1 MILKYFRNLSSIGLL
16 LAGAAGAAQSSERAA
31 DQALLGAYDAYR
43 AGNAMRL
50 ARHAKDLDGHVLK
63 PWVDY
68 WRIAVR
74 LEDAQPEDVQGFL
87 RQYRS
92 AYVGEMLRGDWLRL
106 LGKRRDWA
114 AFEREATLYTRE
126 DLEIR
131 CIARLARLSSG
142 DDAALA
148 AIESIW
154 LEPKE
159 LPEGCARFV
168 EAVIKRERISTTAI
182 WQRVRVLFENG
193 QITAAKTALGYLPKG
208 DAPDERAL
216 AEAARQPKRILAR
229 LPDSLDHRPVREVI
243 VLAALRYAR
252 EDPEALAKA
261 LEGPLGEKLPPADM
275 KYLWGRVAYEGA
287 RSHHELALKWYAR
300 AEDLPLTDAQDAWK
314 ARAALRRGQWQTV
327 REAID
332 GLSPEARRDPAWP
345 YWYGRALAA
354 QGDDTGAR
362 AYFLRIAGH
371 PNFYGLLANEELGYV
386 AALPETV
393 YVPTEQ
399 DLQAASSNPG
409 LKRALKLIRLGLR
422 SEGVDEWIHSIRYFD
437 DHQLL
442 AASQFAL
449 GESVYD
455 RAIHTADRTTRS
467 HNYSLRY
474 PVPFQD
480 MFRQHA
486 KSQGLDEAWVFGL
499 VRQESRFIT
508 EARSSAGAAG
518 LMQVMPQTARF
529 VAAKIGMRGYRPKNV
544 TEVNTNI
551 AMGTGYMK
559 IVLDQLGHP
568 VLASAAYNAGPNRA
582 RRWRDARPL
591 EGAIYAETIPYAET
605 REYVKRVMS
614 NSVFYAAL
622 LHDKPTPLKARLSMI
637 PARSGAEP
645 AGDEDERE

>member
-1 MILKYFRNLSSIGLL
+1 MILKYFRNISSLL
-16 LAGAAGAAQSSERAA
+16 FALVGTAFAASQP

-43 AGNAMRL
+43 AGNAVRL
-50 ARHAKDLDGHVLK
+50 ARYAKDLEEHALK

-74 LEDAQPEDVQGFL
+74 LEDASAQDVQAFL
-87 RQYRS
+87 RQYRG
-92 AYVGEMLRGDWLRL
+92 AYVGEMLRGDWLRV

-131 CIARLARLSSG
+131 CYARLARLSNG
-142 DDAALA
+142 DDSALA
-148 AIESIW
+148 GLEPIW

-159 LPEGCARFV
+159 LPEGCARLV
-168 EAVIKRERISTTAI
+168 EAVMKRERISTTAI

-193 QITAAKTALGYLPKG
+193 QITAAKTALAYLPKG
-208 DAPDERAL
+208 ETPDEREL
-216 AEAARQPKRILAR
+216 AEAARHPKRHLGRLAA
-229 LPDSLDHRPVREVI
+229 SLERRPVREVV
-243 VLAALRYAR
+243 VLAGVRYAR
-252 EDPEALAKA
+252 DDPEALARM
-261 LEGPLGEKLPPADM
+261 LEGALGDKLPPAEL
-275 KYLWGRVAYEGA
+275 KFLWGRVAYEGA
-287 RSHHELALKWYAR
+287 RSHHDLALKWYAR
-300 AEDLPLTDAQDAWK
+300 AEDLPLSDAQDAWK

-327 REAID
+327 RDAIE
-332 GLSPEARRDPAWP
+332 GLSAEARRDPAWT

-386 AALPETV
+386 AALPETI

-399 DLQAASSNPG
+399 DLEAASSHPG
-409 LKRALKLIRLGLR
+409 LARALKLIRLGLR
-422 SEGVDEWIHSIRYFD
+422 SEGVDEWIFSIRYFD

-442 AASQFAL
+442 AASQVAL
-449 GESVYD
+449 REEIYD

-467 HNYSLRY
+467 HNYALRY

-480 MFRQHA
+480 VFREYS

-499 VRQESRFIT
+499 VRQESRFIS
-508 EARSSAGAAG
+508 EARSAAGAAG
-518 LMQVMPQTARF
+518 LMQVMPHTARF
-529 VAAKIGMRGYRPKNV
+529 VAAKIGLRGYRPKNA
-544 TEVNTNI
+544 TEVKTNI

-559 IVLDQLGHP
+559 MVLDQLGSP

-605 REYVKRVMS
+605 REYVKRVMA

-622 LHDKPTPLKARLSMI
+622 LNEKPTPIKARLGI
-637 PARSGAEP
+637 IAARSGAEP
-645 AGDEDERE
+645 AGDEDDRE

>member
-1 MILKYFRNLSSIGLL
+1 MILKYFRYFSSVLFL
-16 LAGAAGAAQSSERAA
+16 LAGTASAKSDA
-31 DQALLGAYDAYR
+31 DQAVMGAYDAYR
-43 AGNAMRL
+43 AGNALRL
-50 ARHAKDLDGHVLK
+50 ARYAKDLEQHPLK
-63 PWVDY
+63 PWADY

-74 LEDAQPEDVQGFL
+74 LEDASVQDVQAFL

-92 AYVGEMLRGDWLRL
+92 AFVGEMLRGDWLRV

-131 CIARLARLSSG
+131 CYARLARLSSG
-142 DDAALA
+142 DDSALNGLQ
-148 AIESIW
+148 SIW

-159 LPEGCARFV
+159 LPEGCARLV
-168 EAVIKRERISTTAI
+168 EAVLKRERISTTAI

-208 DAPDERAL
+208 ETPDEREL
-216 AEAARQPKRILAR
+216 AEAARHPKRYLGRVPANLER
-229 LPDSLDHRPVREVI
+229 RPMREVV
-243 VLAALRYAR
+243 VLAGVRYAR
-252 EDPEALAKA
+252 EDPEALARMLDGA
-261 LEGPLGEKLPPADM
+261 LGDKLPPAEL

-287 RSHHELALKWYAR
+287 RSHHDLALKWYAR
-300 AEDLPLTDAQDAWK
+300 AEDLPLTDAQSAWK

-327 REAID
+327 RDAIEN
-332 GLSPEARRDPAWP
+332 LSGDARRDPAWS

-362 AYFLRIAGH
+362 AYYLRVAGY

-386 AALPETV
+386 ASLPETV

-399 DLQAASSNPG
+399 ELETAGEHPG
-409 LKRALKLIRLGLR
+409 IARAIKLIRLGLR
-422 SEGVDEWIHSIRYFD
+422 SEGVDEWIFSIRYFD

-442 AASQFAL
+442 AASQVAL
-449 GESVYD
+449 REGIYD

-467 HNYSLRY
+467 HNYALRY

-480 MFRQHA
+480 VFREYS
-486 KSQGLDEAWVFGL
+486 KSQGLDEAWVYGL
-499 VRQESRFIT
+499 VRQESRFIS
-508 EARSSAGAAG
+508 EARSAAGAAG
-518 LMQVMPQTARF
+518 LMQVMPHTARF
-529 VAAKIGMRGYRPKNV
+529 VAAKIGMRSYKPKNV
-544 TEVNTNI
+544 TEVKTNI

-559 IVLDQLGHP
+559 IVLDQLGSP

-605 REYVKRVMS
+605 REYVKRVMA

-622 LHDKPTPLKARLSMI
+622 LNEKPTPIKARLGVI

-645 AGDEDERE
+645 AGEEDDRE